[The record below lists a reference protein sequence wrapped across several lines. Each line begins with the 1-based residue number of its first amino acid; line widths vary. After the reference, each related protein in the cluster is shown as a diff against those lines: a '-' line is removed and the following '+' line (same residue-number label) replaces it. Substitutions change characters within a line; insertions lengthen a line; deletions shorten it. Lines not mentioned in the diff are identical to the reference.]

1 MKDLV
6 RQNNMQYAGNF
17 SNTLVTKSGCKG
29 TSNNRAAAAGVY
41 QAGGDGSAGD
51 RGYSTSIADGSGA
64 LDSPMRTYEGYGDSA
79 GSMRTMAQERG
90 GNNFP
95 VFSKSIASLSGGRK
109 PKTKKRGK
117 KFYKGSRSKTMPG
130 KEDFTTKKK
139 SKMYNEKRFKR
150 LFGRRTGRAPIFS
163 YIGGRGAKGFSHP
176 KKGQMSRTRKGR
188 QDFTTKRGNKYFDR
202 KGRRSRHARGS
213 KKKRNPYMKGGKA
226 LAFSD
231 VPQGNANN
239 PAIARAHS
247 NYYAMGS
254 NPGPGGRLANP
265 IPYKSKPLCPLK
277 GN

>member
-51 RGYSTSIADGSGA
+51 RGYSTSIVDGSGA

-150 LFGRRTGRAPIFS
+150 LFGRRTGPGTNLLLHWRERRKRVLAPEKGADEPHAPK
-163 YIGGRGAKGFSHP
+163 GGRTLP
-176 KKGQMSRTRKGR
+176 
-188 QDFTTKRGNKYFDR
+188 
-202 KGRRSRHARGS
+202 RSAATNTSTARG
-213 KKKRNPYMKGGKA
+213 GAAGT
-226 LAFSD
+226 
-231 VPQGNANN
+231 
-239 PAIARAHS
+239 
-247 NYYAMGS
+247 
-254 NPGPGGRLANP
+254 PGAAGRSATHT
-265 IPYKSKPLCPLK
+265 
-277 GN
+277 